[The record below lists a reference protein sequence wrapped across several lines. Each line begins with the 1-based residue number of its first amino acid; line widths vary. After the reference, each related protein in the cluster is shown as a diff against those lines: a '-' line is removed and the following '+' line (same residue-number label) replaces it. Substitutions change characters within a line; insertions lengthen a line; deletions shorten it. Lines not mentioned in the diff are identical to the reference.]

1 MKKIKNA
8 IIVFWNRTVCLI
20 KHVVI
25 LVNNIYRKA
34 DEKTAESRLNIQN
47 DDTFYTQ
54 KADFVITNSK
64 DCDLKAE
71 IEKVLKEI

>member
-1 MKKIKNA
+1 MKL
-8 IIVFWNRTVCLI
+8 LI
-20 KHVVI
+20 KVRLI
-25 LVNNIYRKA
+25 RDNI

-64 DCDLKAE
+64 DCDLKIE